1 MAVSKEVQTM
11 NAPKLSTYSTEHLEY
26 LLRKTGKTPLYW
38 NYTIEEI
45 EIELQRRK
53 QEQRDP

>member
-1 MAVSKEVQTM
+1 M